1 MDFGQGRVMPLQGG
15 QFDTPEFGV
24 LVDTRLRPFAFDGR
38 SKHAT
43 TKWVGDRWVLT
54 FYVVNHFE
62 SLCRSSLRFLESVGF
77 PLPGPSRE
85 APCRVQ
91 ASDESMQEMVVGVAW
106 DAASFVSEA
115 AKRGHPKH
123 VLNGL
128 PECLSI
134 AIQKA
139 NRVSERD
146 LCLQRT
152 AELRRWFAR
161 AKELREEEEK
171 VREGMAD
178 HLRVVLKSKRL
189 LLMGEMLTA
198 SGYKDTGLHD
208 EISKGFSISGPIP
221 SKGVFKPCCE
231 PAKLSVKE
239 LRAGAKVVRRG
250 VIQATENAVEH
261 PLSEEIRSITMDEVK
276 RGWLQGP
283 IQAEDLPPTA
293 SVTRRFG
300 ISQSNKTRPIDDFS
314 ESLINQTTARSE
326 TITPQGLDFICA
338 GLVFRLGDRAALGC
352 ASKPMLKTTDL
363 RKAYKQ
369 LGLSDDGRLDAYIAV
384 ANPALKKAE
393 LYACSVLPFGA
404 SASVGAFCRTS
415 HALWRIAVVLLWF
428 HWSIYCDDF
437 FRVSEQQSA
446 KHIDMCIAS
455 YFSVLGWEISSDKDL
470 NFDFFAKV
478 LGVKICMK
486 SATLFEVVNTQERC
500 TELVDSRSEILSA
513 SSCTRKHLLSL
524 KGRLQFAE
532 GQIFGRRSFMRMKLI
547 GERALGEGKA
557 ELDQA
562 LRDSLVYMR
571 DRVINGP
578 PRQVMTRL
586 ANTWFLYT
594 DACYEADHPSWVAG
608 LGGVLVSWGGKPVS
622 FFSFKCTEGILQRL
636 NRTHLL
642 NPIYLLEGLAAIL
655 GLRVWTSLIRGSRI
669 VASLDNEGVLGSFM
683 SCRTSQSFTPILCAL
698 TDWENSNQ
706 THVWYDFVPSE
717 ANVADPPSRGDYNSL
732 VSVSRVAVREEDVM
746 QILAPA

>member
-1 MDFGQGRVMPLQGG
+1 MPIPLQGE
-15 QFDTPEFGV
+15 QVEEPELGV
-24 LVDTRLRPFAFDGR
+24 LVDTKLRPFAFDGR
-38 SKHAT
+38 CKHAT

-54 FYVVNHFE
+54 YYVANHFE
-62 SLCRSSLRFLESVGF
+62 SLYRSSLLFLEGVGF
-77 PLPGPSRE
+77 PLPSLSRN
-85 APCRVQ
+85 APHPLR
-91 ASDESMQEMVVGVAW
+91 ASDDSMREMIVGVAW
-106 DAASFVSEA
+106 DAASFVAEA

-128 PECLSI
+128 PECLST
-134 AIQKA
+134 AIQRA

-146 LCLQRT
+146 LCLHRT
-152 AELRRWFAR
+152 AELRKWFLR
-161 AKELREEEEK
+161 AKELRDKEAEL
-171 VREGMAD
+171 REGMAD
-178 HLRVVLKSKRL
+178 HLKVVLKSKRL
-189 LLMGEMLTA
+189 LLMGEMLMA
-198 SGYKDTGLHD
+198 SGYKDTSLHD

-231 PAKLSVKE
+231 PATLTVKE
-239 LRAGAKVVRRG
+239 LRAGAKVVRQG
-250 VIQATENAVEH
+250 IIQAAEDAAQH
-261 PLSEEIRSITMDEVK
+261 PLSKEIHSITMDEVE

-283 IQAEDLPPTA
+283 IKAEDLPPTA

-314 ESLINQTTARSE
+314 ESLINQTAARSE
-326 TITPQGLDFICA
+326 SIAPQGLDFICA
-338 GLVFRLGDRAALGC
+338 GLVFRLRDRAAIGC

-384 ANPALKKAE
+384 ANPALGKAE

-415 HALWRIAVVLLWF
+415 HALWHIAVVLLWF

-437 FRVSEQQSA
+437 FPVSEQQSA
-446 KHIDMCIAS
+446 KHMDVCIAS

-486 SATLFEVVNTQERC
+486 SATLFEVVNTPERRE
-500 TELVDSRSEILSA
+500 ELVGSISEILSA

-532 GQIFGRRSFMRMKLI
+532 GQIFGRRSFMHMKLI

-562 LRDSLVYMR
+562 LRDSLEYMR

-578 PRQVMTRL
+578 PRQVTTRL
-586 ANTWFLYT
+586 SNTWFMFT

-608 LGGVLVSWGGKPVS
+608 LGGVLASWDGKPVS
-622 FFSFKCTEGILQRL
+622 FFSFKCNEEVLQRL

-642 NPIYLLEGLAAIL
+642 NPIYLLEGLAAVL

-669 VASLDNEGVLGSFM
+669 VAFLDNEGVLGSFM
-683 SCRTSQSFTPILCAL
+683 SCRTSQDAFNPILHAL
-698 TDWENSNQ
+698 ADWEASNQ
-706 THVWYDFVPSE
+706 TQAWYDFVPSE
-717 ANVADPPSRGDYNSL
+717 ANIADPPSRGDYSSL
-732 VSVSRVAVREEDVM
+732 VSVSRVAVCERDVM
-746 QILAPA
+746 EILAPT